1 MPLPRLPANLGHQV
15 TTRNFSLLE
24 MVAREWGSS
33 FRAPNHGAYVFSNGR
48 RFDSTDMGF
57 TGIYGPAKSQT
68 LKQKYTG
75 T

>member
-1 MPLPRLPANLGHQV
+1 
-15 TTRNFSLLE
+15 